1 MAQREAVASLDTTR
15 TAALTVSIAAIA
27 ILFMPFSSYAVSAQ
41 PVSSPFRYSFNA
53 NGTLMETGSMGE
65 SSSPY
70 FWLNSGGKFIIKGGV
85 GMTVQD
91 TLAAND
97 ATRLLYAASNS
108 LDTGNGYS
116 PQNLLRLLTRSTWGN
131 SQASVKFK
139 IVETNLTNTP
149 NRDGYSGILL
159 MGRYKDGDNLY
170 YAGIRQDGEAVIKKK
185 IGGTYHTLG
194 EKQVFG
200 DQDDYDRW
208 QNPNLIP
215 QNAWMGLRAKYENLA
230 DGSVRIQLYLDKN
243 NSGNY
248 TQILSVIDSGTGGAP
263 FTNKGYAGIRTDYM
277 DVQFEDFDLRN
288 L

>member
-1 MAQREAVASLDTTR
+1 MSLDMHR
-15 TAALTVSIAAIA
+15 IAALFIAMTAVIA
-27 ILFMPFSSYAVSAQ
+27 VFMPTSSHAVSAAN
-41 PVSSPFRYSFNA
+41 VTSPFRYTFNQS
-53 NGTLMETGSMGE
+53 GTLMEAGSMSE

-70 FWLNSGGKFIIKGGV
+70 FWVNSGGKMELKNGL
-85 GMTVQD
+85 GMTVQGS
-91 TLAAND
+91 LPVVD
-97 ATRLLYAASNS
+97 ATRQLYAKMNS
-108 LDTGNGYS
+108 LDTANGTM
-116 PQNLLRLLTRSTWGN
+116 PQNTFRLVTRSQW
-131 SQASVKFK
+131 SSAQESVKFRITK
-139 IVETNLTNTP
+139 TNLTDTP
-149 NRDGYSGILL
+149 NRDGYSGIFLF
-159 MGRYKDGDNLY
+159 GRYSDQYNLY

-200 DQDDYDRW
+200 EQADYDRW
-208 QNPNLIP
+208 SNPNLMP
-215 QNAWMGLRAKYENLA
+215 ANTWMGIRAKYENLA

-243 NSGNY
+243 NSGNF